1 MVERVRITPEAMTL
15 RDAGGNPTF
24 STDFRYIKNVS
35 PGTLSLTQEN
45 KIPVPYKSSIT
56 PSQDGGHTTFDP
68 GFIDLSLSTGTNYK
82 PLQRIGVAPAKGTFV
97 ITPQAIY
104 RWGIASGG
112 SSGVAIRRYSTG
124 SLNSATLNV
133 MQAWPG
139 TIGYIL
145 VNGQFQ
151 DRYYPEFGGVYWSA
165 LYACLYDWY
174 WQRAVGGNQYQTF
187 FAGDIVGR
195 VLQTSARGD
204 SNDMDPST
212 TTTLYIPVE
221 AGDVVQLQYTYNWDY
236 NSSTGEYDLY
246 AGQGLR
252 MYWQG
257 VNGVPEGYYSAYAV
271 PDGTT
276 KYLGGVDNT
285 IYPVRARFYSD
296 TQTLPLGVTA

>member
-1 MVERVRITPEAMTL
+1 MVERVSITPQIMTL

-68 GFIDLSLSTGTNYK
+68 GYLQYGLTTGADRA
-82 PLQRIGVAPAKGTFV
+82 LLRIGVAPAKGTFV
-97 ITPQAIY
+97 IAPQALY
-104 RWGIASGG
+104 RFGIASAQ
-112 SSGVAIRRYSTG
+112 SNVAIRRYSN
-124 SLNSATLNV
+124 SNLNSQTRDV
-133 MQAWPG
+133 MLAWPG

-151 DRYYPEFGGVYWSA
+151 DRYYPEYGATYWSA
-165 LYACLYDWY
+165 LYGCLYDWY
-174 WQRAVGGNQYQTF
+174 WVRVVAANQYQTITR
-187 FAGDIVGR
+187 GDIVGR

-204 SNDMDPST
+204 SNNMDPST

-221 AGDVVQLQYTYNWDY
+221 AGDVVQLQYTYNYDY
-236 NSSTGEYDLY
+236 NYSTGQYDTY

-257 VNGVPEGYYSAYAV
+257 VSGVPEGYY
-271 PDGTT
+271 DGFAMSDGATLF
-276 KYLGGVDNT
+276 LGGVSNT
-285 IYPVRARFYSD
+285 YYQLRSRFYSD
-296 TQTLPLGVTA
+296 TETLPLGVTA